1 MRPLFWRGAICAGL
15 ISCGAPDGADNRIDR
30 EDLIASTSAAL
41 TTSNGTTFNGIS
53 YGGWSLRYAYSRS
66 YAPSAFVTP
75 LYGTAR
81 TVSGSLDRV
90 SGLSPNG
97 TSTYDAEAVRLNGA
111 QLADGN
117 GDGVVDAQDLA
128 GAALQGAM
136 DSGQELVLKIEE
148 VAVGADGRFRFALS
162 AGDELAGERAP
173 LCGLDPSGRP
183 RKAIAVPGIWNTEAG
198 VADGGDWSSSDGSFS
213 FACEGSSIEKCV
225 RLGYGPEELDFF
237 GRPHRLLACV
247 RMLRADYCGDGSTWT
262 TDGRLIEVWD
272 GEGINTR
279 TEPDWPREGAW
290 TPEGAMC
297 LDNPR
302 LLFPEESA
310 TPLCLARLKYLPC
323 SSLTPASV
331 WSSFFRFADEGE
343 ADENEGI
350 EDEGGED
357 DAPAASDS
365 EKKKKKKD
373 KKDKK
378 KKNKK
383 EKKKKKKDRDVD
395 DDD

>member
-1 MRPLFWRGAICAGL
+1 MRPYYWRGAICAGL
-15 ISCGAPDGADNRIDR
+15 MACGAPEGADNQIDR
-30 EDLIASTSAAL
+30 TETIASSTSAL

-53 YGGWSLRYAYSRS
+53 YGGWSLRYAYSRT

-75 LYGTAR
+75 LYGATR

-97 TSTYDAEAVRLNGA
+97 TSTYDADAVRLDGA
-111 QLADGN
+111 QIADDN
-117 GDGVVDAQDLA
+117 GDGVIDAQDLA
-128 GAALQGAM
+128 GSALQGAM
-136 DSGQELVLKIEE
+136 DSGEELVLKIEE
-148 VAVGADGRFRFALS
+148 IAVGPDGRFRFALS
-162 AGDELAGERAP
+162 AGSSLTGERVA
-173 LCGLDPSGRP
+173 LCGLDKSGRP
-183 RKAIAVPGIWNTEAG
+183 RKAIAVPGVWNTQAG

-225 RLGYGPEELDFF
+225 RLGYGSDELDFF

-262 TDGRLIEVWD
+262 TDGRMIEVWD
-272 GEGINTR
+272 GRGINTR

-331 WSSFFRFADEGE
+331 WSSFLRVTDEEGAPEMADETSVDDDG
-343 ADENEGI
+343 DESA
-350 EDEGGED
+350 
-357 DAPAASDS
+357 APDS
-365 EKKKKKKD
+365 EKKKD

-378 KKNKK
+378 KEKKDKKKKNKK
-383 EKKKKKKDRDVD
+383 KKEKEDRDD
-395 DDD
+395 D